1 MNPEPSVAVHQSLER
16 ELHLLQGHKI
26 QALVQ
31 TNIFKVVFPSE
42 LKKKMLMRRNKKDPH
57 FESEVFNTTKCHY

>member
-1 MNPEPSVAVHQSLER
+1 MDKVNPEPSVAVHQSLER

-42 LKKKMLMRRNKKDPH
+42 LKKKNVNEK
-57 FESEVFNTTKCHY
+57 E